1 MVEVSTT
8 ALLPAKAALL
18 LVQVPT
24 DLIVIKTEVVHLFV
38 GGVRRRSIVVE
49 EAMVNMTVP

>member
-1 MVEVSTT
+1 M
-8 ALLPAKAALL
+8 ALLPAKAVLL

-24 DLIVIKTEVVHLFV
+24 DLIAIKTGAVHLFV
-38 GGVRRRSIVVE
+38 GGAHRRSIEVE

>member
-24 DLIVIKTEVVHLFV
+24 DLIVIKTEVVRLFV
-38 GGVRRRSIVVE
+38 GGVHHSIVVE

>member
-1 MVEVSTT
+1 M

-24 DLIVIKTEVVHLFV
+24 DLIVIKTEAVHLFV
-38 GGVRRRSIVVE
+38 GGVHRRSIVVE
-49 EAMVNMTVP
+49 EDMVNMMVP